1 MYDKLEIEHVLEQI
15 KLLIQRKSY
24 TISTGKN
31 REANDEFMYEFKLNN
46 EKICTL
52 LMQIKY
58 SDFCECLHPNDV
70 SRNHEDY
77 FLFAPEFTLKDL
89 FGDEIKVVVY
99 VKIIIKDD
107 KKHQPLL
114 VVVSFHRPDE
124 SKELNYQFK

>member
-58 SDFCECLHPNDV
+58 SD
-70 SRNHEDY
+70 
-77 FLFAPEFTLKDL
+77 
-89 FGDEIKVVVY
+89 
-99 VKIIIKDD
+99 
-107 KKHQPLL
+107 
-114 VVVSFHRPDE
+114 
-124 SKELNYQFK
+124 